1 MDFEIQQNYNED
13 EIIDKIKEDI
23 SSVIQNKKTEEE
35 RINDTQEKNNSMREA
50 EEEIEI
56 KTESDNEKSEQEE
69 ENEELNK
76 NNKELNLEKESK
88 NSNEEN
94 EITKNIKLED
104 KNIENDKSYSFED
117 DKNIK
122 NDEEKDQINEEKNND
137 NESKENKIEKIT
149 KDSLVLPKE
158 FKYLLDTVK
167 EFNDVLSITTNPDF
181 VKNALK
187 KELKEEL
194 IKTSKNIAKQFAKET
209 IEKFDKN
216 HFQMI
221 KEKKKMEFVKNLDLN
236 SPVIKDKINLIYL
249 DRKEQHK
256 QSVFDYND
264 IYWYYGKLVKNK
276 PKYKDYFDKIIK
288 VNFFVEDYFI
298 L

>member
-1 MDFEIQQNYNED
+1 MSFEIQQNYNED

-23 SSVIQNKKTEEE
+23 SNVIQNKKTEEE
-35 RINDTQEKNNSMREA
+35 KINDTQEKNNSIRET
-50 EEEIEI
+50 EEEIKIEN
-56 KTESDNEKSEQEE
+56 KTESESDNE
-69 ENEELNK
+69 NK
-76 NNKELNLEKESK
+76 EPDAEKEELNLEKETE
-88 NSNEEN
+88 SNNGKN
-94 EITKNIKLED
+94 EITGHIKSENE
-104 KNIENDKSYSFED
+104 NIENNKSYSFED
-117 DKNIK
+117 DKNTK

-137 NESKENKIEKIT
+137 NEGKENKTEEIT
-149 KDSLVLPKE
+149 KNSLVLPKE

-194 IKTSKNIAKQFAKET
+194 VKTSENIAKQFAKEI
-209 IEKFDKN
+209 IEKFDEN

-221 KEKKKMEFVKNLDLN
+221 KEKKKMEFVKNLDLDN
-236 SPVIKDKINLIYL
+236 PVIKDKINLVYL

-256 QSVFDYND
+256 QSVFDYNN
-264 IYWYYGKLVKNK
+264 IYRYYGKLVKNK

>member
-1 MDFEIQQNYNED
+1 MSFEIQQNYNED

-23 SSVIQNKKTEEE
+23 PNIIQNEETEGEK
-35 RINDTQEKNNSMREA
+35 INDTQEKNNSIRET
-50 EEEIEI
+50 EEEIKKEN
-56 KTESDNEKSEQEE
+56 KTESESDNEKPEPVEE
-69 ENEELNK
+69 KE
-76 NNKELNLEKESK
+76 ELNLEKETESSK
-88 NSNEEN
+88 VKN
-94 EITKNIKLED
+94 EITKNIKSENE
-104 KNIENDKSYSFED
+104 NIENNKSYSFED
-117 DKNIK
+117 DKNIE
-122 NDEEKDQINEEKNND
+122 NNEEKNND
-137 NESKENKIEKIT
+137 NKGKENKTGEIT
-149 KDSLVLPKE
+149 KNSLVLPKE

-194 IKTSKNIAKQFAKET
+194 VKTSENIAKQFAKEI
-209 IEKFDKN
+209 IEKFDEN

-221 KEKKKMEFVKNLDLN
+221 KEKKKMEFVKNLDLDN
-236 SPVIKDKINLIYL
+236 PVIKDKINLVYL

-256 QSVFDYND
+256 QSVFDYNN
-264 IYWYYGKLVKNK
+264 IYRYYGKLVKNK